1 MKPAGPAADSLGR
14 LMEAAQQ
21 GDAMAYREL
30 LHAVT
35 PRIRRIVTCRRA
47 FFGSEDVEDLV
58 QDILL
63 SLHSV
68 RATYDPRRP
77 FMPWLLAI
85 IRNRLAD
92 AARKFQRTTARE
104 TLVGDPDVTFVHPAT
119 NPRRADDLDALDEAL
134 RVLPLGQRRAIEL
147 LKLEGFSLR
156 EAAAITGTTVGA
168 LRVATHRAM
177 AALRK
182 ALRSSPTRT

>member
-1 MKPAGPAADSLGR
+1 MISWRR
-14 LMEAAQQ
+14 LMEAAQR
-21 GDAMAYREL
+21 GDGAAYREL
-30 LHAVT
+30 LHSVT
-35 PRIRRIVTCRRA
+35 PRIRRIVTHRRA
-47 FFGSEDVEDLV
+47 SVGSDEIDDLV

-85 IRNRLAD
+85 IRHRLAD
-92 AARKFQRTTARE
+92 AARKSRRTTAWE
-104 TLVGDPDVTFVHPAT
+104 ILVGDADVTFAAPPA
-119 NPRRADDLDALDEAL
+119 NPRQADHLEALDEAL
-134 RVLPLGQRRAIEL
+134 RVLPAGQRRAIEL

-156 EAAAITGTTVGA
+156 EAAAMTGTTIGA
-168 LRVATHRAM
+168 LKVATHRAM

-182 ALRSSPTRT
+182 ALRRSPTRT

>member
-1 MKPAGPAADSLGR
+1 MIAAGPPDDALGR
-14 LMEAAQQ
+14 LMQAAQQ
-21 GDAMAYREL
+21 GDATAYREF

-35 PRIRRIVTCRRA
+35 PRIRRIVRHRRA

-85 IRNRLAD
+85 IRHRLAD
-92 AARKFQRTTARE
+92 AARKFQRTRAHE
-104 TLVGDPDVTFVHPAT
+104 TLVTDPDVTFIHRGA
-119 NPRRADDLDALDEAL
+119 NPRSADDLHALDDAL
-134 RVLPLGQRRAIEL
+134 RVLPVGQRRAIEL

-156 EAAAITGTTVGA
+156 EAAAMTGTTVGA
-168 LRVATHRAM
+168 LKVATNRAM

-182 ALRSSPTRT
+182 VLRGSPTRT